1 MPSDSRNKNRYAC
14 TYDEALSFLKELGYE
29 VTSKNLLDKA
39 AVQIHYEIR
48 TQRQPND
55 ALQALEKAIRKKTRG
70 LIDRIP
76 DSTALPLLLWLSH
89 QYELAKIQNR
99 EHTEEKPGWLIFEYA
114 HTQNGK
120 TKSIPYYNY
129 TPEEVKS
136 FLFQCFNTSPGLFI
150 SIAPALSRTFKNAL
164 RNNSDYSSHLRLK
177 NFILHNFPEKGIR
190 TGQLGTTKDLI
201 QTYLNHYSHQ
211 DIPSQKGPLIITLL
225 SAAKAN
231 PEWQPDSFLE
241 KWSALLK
248 YDAAELGI
256 TGKNKLFQAATEA
269 FRKPFT
275 NRSDIAMEI
284 DRLTDYE
291 YTDLTIRRKYYR
303 RIKYHIEKH
312 LKKRKNEA
320 VNRSFSVTEEF
331 GRQTKLKPK
340 LKSEENVRLAIEETL
355 EKFDEVKKIIASHN
369 LSAANRSTP
378 SHLSSR
384 LTQATLD
391 QLDLLAKK
399 LQGLNGLPARKNR
412 SVALELAVLF
422 KAHVD
427 LTRRKDTY
435 PSYVRA
441 NDAFTQS
448 IQEPKGAFLPSPAA
462 TTEIP
467 TANQTPAEKPPT
479 ELNSNA
485 DQKTELAEPHQKD
498 NPTPGIDDPAARE
511 NEVEPEGGATPEEA
525 QDTELPEARKA
536 SQENGISILR
546 TPDGK
551 DIRVRIKPPI
561 KPFVIKRQN

>member
-1 MPSDSRNKNRYAC
+1 MPPNSRNKNRYAC

-39 AVQIHYEIR
+39 AVQTHYEIR

-136 FLFQCFNTSPGLFI
+136 FLLQCFNTSPGLFI

-164 RNNSDYSSHLRLK
+164 RNKSDYSSHLRLK

-256 TGKNKLFQAATEA
+256 TGKNKLFKAAKEA
-269 FRKPFT
+269 FGEPFFT
-275 NRSDIAMEI
+275 RSDVAIKI
-284 DRLTDYE
+284 DQLTNYE

-312 LKKRKNEA
+312 LPKNKAEA
-320 VNRSFSVTEEF
+320 LNRSFTVTEKF
-331 GRQTKLKPK
+331 SQQAKLRPE
-340 LKSEENVRLAIEETL
+340 LKSEENVRLAIEEAL
-355 EKFDEVKKIIASHN
+355 ERFDEVKEMIANSN
-369 LSAANRSTP
+369 LSVANRSSP
-378 SHLSSR
+378 SSISSR

-391 QLDLLAKK
+391 QLDVLAQELKRMY
-399 LQGLNGLPARKNR
+399 GLPARKNR
-412 SVALELAVLF
+412 SVALEIAVLF
-422 KAHVD
+422 KERAD
-427 LTRRKDTY
+427 FTRRKDTY
-435 PSYVRA
+435 PSYIRD
-441 NDAFTQS
+441 NDGYATLISMHEDVAAKSSLGEAATGNQVM
-448 IQEPKGAFLPSPAA
+448 EHLHTEEPAA
-462 TTEIP
+462 TFINNTCQAELDQ
-467 TANQTPAEKPPT
+467 NHSPAP
-479 ELNSNA
+479 
-485 DQKTELAEPHQKD
+485 EP
-498 NPTPGIDDPAARE
+498 
-511 NEVEPEGGATPEEA
+511 
-525 QDTELPEARKA
+525 
-536 SQENGISILR
+536 
-546 TPDGK
+546 
-551 DIRVRIKPPI
+551 
-561 KPFVIKRQN
+561 